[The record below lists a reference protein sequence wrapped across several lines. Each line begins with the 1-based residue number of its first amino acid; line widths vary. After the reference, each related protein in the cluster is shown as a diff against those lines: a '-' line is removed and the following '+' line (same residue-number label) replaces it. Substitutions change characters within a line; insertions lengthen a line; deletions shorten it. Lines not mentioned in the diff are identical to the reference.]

1 MSQKENVEFIDNKAE
16 EKEYKKVNLKGVL
29 SGKLLGKD
37 VFLTQF
43 PYFLFLALLGI
54 VYITN
59 RYSAEKTMR
68 EGQKLQKE
76 LKELRAES
84 LTTAAELTN
93 ASRQSQVAKLVDDNK
108 LELKES
114 LVPPK
119 RIKLHK

>member
-1 MSQKENVEFIDNKAE
+1 MSQKENVEFIDNKTE
-16 EKEYKKVNLKGVL
+16 EKEYRKLNLKGIL

-37 VFLTQF
+37 VFLKQF
-43 PYFLFLALLGI
+43 PYFLFLAFLGI
-54 VYITN
+54 IYITN

-68 EGQKLQKE
+68 ADQKLQKE

-93 ASRQSQVAKLVDDNK
+93 ASRQSQVAKLVNDNN
-108 LELKES
+108 LDLKES

-119 RIKLHK
+119 RIKLRK

>member
-16 EKEYKKVNLKGVL
+16 EKEYRKINLKGIL
-29 SGKLLGKD
+29 SGRLLGKD

-43 PYFLFLALLGI
+43 PYFVFLAILGI
-54 VYITN
+54 IYITN
-59 RYSAEKTMR
+59 RYSAERTMR
-68 EGQKLQKE
+68 NDQKLQKE

-93 ASRQSQVAKLVDDNK
+93 ASRQSQVAKLVEENK
-108 LELKES
+108 LDLKES

-119 RIKLHK
+119 RIKLRK

>member
-1 MSQKENVEFIDNKAE
+1 MSQKDNVEFIDNKTE
-16 EKEYKKVNLKGVL
+16 EKEYRKINLKGIL
-29 SGKLLGKD
+29 SGRLGKD

-43 PYFLFLALLGI
+43 PYFVFLAILGI
-54 VYITN
+54 IYITN

-68 EGQKLQKE
+68 NDQKLQKE

-93 ASRQSQVAKLVDDNK
+93 ASRQSQVAKLVEENK
-108 LELKES
+108 LDLKES

-119 RIKLHK
+119 RIKLRK